1 VTDIDF
7 CQRRWKT
14 KPHGGGIVGQ
24 FGIVFSDGRD
34 RVSALARA
42 LTG

>member
-1 VTDIDF
+1 
-7 CQRRWKT
+7 
-14 KPHGGGIVGQ
+14 VGQ